1 MRNNYA
7 INNSLIADPTAMSMA
22 FVFVVVLA
30 PLSLYAPVLE
40 IKQFIQTGDKIGI
53 IPASIGGLV
62 LCAGAIISFILLA
75 KQMCIRIIFSES
87 SLTIHP
93 LFSKRYQKDYK
104 HYQYVYKASYWHGSP
119 IGIGII
125 KDYIVISHRRLNDAE
140 LCNINQVA
148 GSTDII
154 KIKYSPK
161 TYRTLMDTLPRE
173 MAYKLKVCRFE

>member
-1 MRNNYA
+1 MKNSTKKA
-7 INNSLIADPTAMSMA
+7 VSINAVNEYGLIFIIVYPGLSMGFA
-22 FVFVVVLA
+22 LHCLFSGETEGVFFFGALWILMITLVYWTI
-30 PLSLYAPVLE
+30 PQWF
-40 IKQFIQTGDKIGI
+40 IKI
-53 IPASIGGLV
+53 IFLPDG
-62 LCAGAIISFILLA
+62 
-75 KQMCIRIIFSES
+75 IRIKAARKKP
-87 SLTIHP
+87 TVRP
-93 LFSKRYQKDYK
+93 YK
-104 HYQYVYKASYWHGSP
+104 YYQYVYKASYWHGSP